1 MKTKDSF
8 WIKIIY
14 IVSII
19 ISGAVAFLI
28 LGPRP
33 EGVNGSLDVTAL
45 PKVNASINAITTLL
59 LILGYFLII
68 KRKRRLHKNV
78 MLSSFAMS
86 AAFLVSYIIYHWFK
100 SGPKSYNGDFST
112 LYYFILITH
121 IILAAAIIPLALLT
135 LYRGWTDNL
144 RLHKK
149 IAKITLPL
157 WLYVSFTGVTIYLM
171 LY

>member
-14 IVSII
+14 IVSFI

-33 EGVNGSLDVTAL
+33 EGVNGSLDVRAL
-45 PKVNASINAITTLL
+45 PKVNASINAITTLF

-100 SGPKSYNGDFST
+100 SGPKIYNGDFST

-157 WLYVSFTGVTIYLM
+157 WLYVSVTGVTIYLM

>member
-86 AAFLVSYIIYHWFK
+86 AAFLVSYIIYHWYK
-100 SGPKSYNGDFST
+100 SGPKIYNGDFST
-112 LYYFILITH
+112 VYYFILDVWI
-121 IILAAAIIPLALLT
+121 
-135 LYRGWTDNL
+135 R
-144 RLHKK
+144 
-149 IAKITLPL
+149 
-157 WLYVSFTGVTIYLM
+157 
-171 LY
+171 